1 MSNSAIADKDGLV
14 VKAIPAAN
22 CLSET
27 LSSAKGESSS
37 DERMWAHAHIESGLT
52 KIQPIGSDGFLT
64 FILSGAHSRS
74 ANIGSA
80 ENSDSDENINNS
92 IETDSSQTK

>member
-1 MSNSAIADKDGLV
+1 LV
-14 VKAIPAAN
+14 VKAIPATN

-52 KIQPIGSDGFLT
+52 QIHPIGSDGFLT
-64 FILSGAHSRS
+64 FILSGAHS
-74 ANIGSA
+74 NIGSA
-80 ENSDSDENINNS
+80 ENINNS
-92 IETDSSQTK
+92 IETDSRQTK

>member
-1 MSNSAIADKDGLV
+1 MV
-14 VKAIPAAN
+14 VKAIPATN

-37 DERMWAHAHIESGLT
+37 DERIESGLT

-64 FILSGAHSRS
+64 FILSGAHS
-74 ANIGSA
+74 NIGSA

>member
-1 MSNSAIADKDGLV
+1 MI
-14 VKAIPAAN
+14 VKAIPATN

-37 DERMWAHAHIESGLT
+37 DERIESGLT

-74 ANIGSA
+74 ANIGS
-80 ENSDSDENINNS
+80 DENINNS

>member
-1 MSNSAIADKDGLV
+1 LV
-14 VKAIPAAN
+14 VKAIPATN

-37 DERMWAHAHIESGLT
+37 DERIESGLT

>member
-1 MSNSAIADKDGLV
+1 MSKDGLV

-37 DERMWAHAHIESGLT
+37 DERIESGLT

-64 FILSGAHSRS
+64 FILSGAHS
-74 ANIGSA
+74 NIGSA
-80 ENSDSDENINNS
+80 ENINNS